1 MESSINSASSE
12 ESNEFSSY
20 KESRKRDSLS
30 LSPGLYVVATPIGNL
45 EDMTIRS
52 LRVLKQCDLIAA
64 EDTRT
69 AAKLLSHFDIH
80 TPVTSYHQHS
90 QSAKAKW
97 LVDKIESGQSVALI
111 SEAGT
116 PGISDPGR
124 ELIDLCI
131 KAGIPVSPVPGASAL
146 VAFLS
151 CAGLNTAAFV
161 YVGFPPRKPG
171 DLKRWFESLASE
183 SRTIVFYESPNRL
196 RATLELLHEVLGNRN
211 LCLGRELTKLFEE
224 FWRGTASEAV
234 QEFTERRPRGEF
246 VVGIEGA
253 KPTLA
258 RLEEILK
265 EYHKLIEEGEGE
277 KAVISH
283 LAKQYGWPRRE
294 IYAAVLKLKGKL

>member
-1 MESSINSASSE
+1 MESSPIP
-12 ESNEFSSY
+12 FSS
-20 KESRKRDSLS
+20 KEHWTDRESRQRDSLS
-30 LSPGLYVVATPIGNL
+30 LSAGLYVVATPIGNL
-45 EDMTIRS
+45 EDIT
-52 LRVLKQCDLIAA
+52 LRALRILKQCDIVAA

-97 LVDKIESGQSVALI
+97 LAEKIESGKSVALI

-131 KAGIPVSPVPGASAL
+131 QAGLPVIPVPGASAL

-171 DLKRWFESLASE
+171 DLRRWFESLAGE
-183 SRTIVFYESPNRL
+183 TRTIVFYESPNRL
-196 RATLELLHEVLGNRN
+196 RSTLEVLHEVLGDRN
-211 LCLGRELTKLFEE
+211 LCLGREITKLFEE
-224 FWRGTASEAV
+224 FWRGKAGAAL

-258 RLEEILK
+258 GLDEILK
-265 EYHKLIEEGEGE
+265 EYHKLIEEGDSE
-277 KAVISH
+277 KAAISH

-294 IYAAVLKLKGKL
+294 IYAAVLQLKGKL